1 MKSIEATPQ
10 DASWPDLE
18 RSAAVDGLVPN
29 FAVFGHPIAHSLS
42 PRIHARFAASSGI
55 ALRYASVD
63 TPPAAFAAQLGAF
76 TAAGGRGANV
86 TLPLKQAAL
95 ALCAQASDFAGRA
108 GAVNTL
114 SVLPDGRWRGDN
126 TDGAGIVRDLTGR
139 HALDLRGRRGL
150 LLGAGG
156 GARAVAFALLDAGV
170 AELTIVN
177 RSPERADELADAIGQ
192 PARAHARYWA
202 DLGDLGNF
210 ELIVNATSAGHG
222 AETLALP
229 FSLVARRALCYD
241 LSYGAAAFAFLAWAR
256 AARAG
261 QAIDGLGMLIE
272 QAAESFAIWHGIRP
286 ETDTVYAELRGEL
299 RLQASD

>member
-1 MKSIEATPQ
+1 MNSSA
-10 DASWPDLE
+10 E
-18 RSAAVDGLVPN
+18 RR

-42 PRIHARFAASSGI
+42 PRIHARFGALVGVALHYAA
-55 ALRYASVD
+55 VD
-63 TPPAAFAAQLGAF
+63 APAATFAEQLDTFA
-76 TAAGGRGANV
+76 AAGGKGANV

-95 ALCAQASDFAGRA
+95 ALAAQASDFARRA

-114 SVLPDGRWRGDN
+114 SIQPDGRWRGDN
-126 TDGAGIVRDLTGR
+126 TDGAGIVRDLTER
-139 HALDLRGRRGL
+139 HALDLRGRRSL

-177 RSPERADELADAIGQ
+177 RSPERADALADAIGE
-192 PARAHARYWA
+192 PERAHARYWN
-202 DLGDLGNF
+202 DLAGLGNF

-222 AETLALP
+222 AGTLALP

-256 AARAG
+256 AAEAG
-261 QAIDGLGMLIE
+261 QALDGLGMLVE
-272 QAAESFAIWHGIRP
+272 QAAESFALWHGVRP
-286 ETDTVYAELRGEL
+286 DTDAVYAELRGEL
-299 RLQASD
+299 RLRASD